1 MISSGEGDSLGDL
14 ERCPY
19 CRRFFA
25 QIEAQLAFLFDQYG
39 FRLIHCEGAAQFPV
53 CLVVLESAD
62 CRVRFVV
69 DRGIPEIAIG
79 TKSARITW
87 ENPGEGAVEGWQDLV
102 ALVDFLEAREI
113 RAPLLDREGAVAQT
127 LEEHLARISD
137 LLQPHCDAIF
147 EFMGSAL
154 SEQRRAECAR
164 FLESRN
170 EEILRQIR
178 ERYPGQV

>member
-1 MISSGEGDSLGDL
+1 
-14 ERCPY
+14 
-19 CRRFFA
+19 
-25 QIEAQLAFLFDQYG
+25 
-39 FRLIHCEGAAQFPV
+39 
-53 CLVVLESAD
+53 
-62 CRVRFVV
+62 VRFVV

-137 LLQPHCDAIF
+137 LLQPHCDAVF
-147 EFMGSAL
+147 EFVRSAMF
-154 SEQRRAECAR
+154 EQRRAEFAR
-164 FLESRN
+164 FLENRN

-178 ERYPGQV
+178 ERFPGQV